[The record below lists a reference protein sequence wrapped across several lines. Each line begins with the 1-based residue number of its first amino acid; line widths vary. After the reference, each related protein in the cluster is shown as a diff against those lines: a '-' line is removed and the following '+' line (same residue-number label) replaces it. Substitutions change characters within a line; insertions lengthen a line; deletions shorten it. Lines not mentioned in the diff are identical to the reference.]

1 MVQDILEPKVENK
14 NFSLDKT
21 VKIIWS
27 KILQKMALKWPHKII
42 KKMFLKS
49 TKNMKL
55 STIFGSFWG
64 LNDSFYLIFVDT
76 FQ

>member
-1 MVQDILEPKVENK
+1 MFQDILEPKVENK
-14 NFSLDKT
+14 NLSLDKT

-27 KILQKMALKWPHKII
+27 QNLQKMALKWPHKII

-55 STIFGSFWG
+55 STIFGGF
-64 LNDSFYLIFVDT
+64 
-76 FQ
+76 